1 MLPSIPTTFLARHTC
16 TQTTHHLNNI
26 PCTPYM
32 HANHL
37 HTHTHSPS
45 HLRVIGWVGA
55 TYEMQL
61 GTSRPAIAPGHL
73 LSALLPAMA
82 QHPPSADCEF
92 RKSCLLMLPPTSVLA
107 IMYNL
112 SLPLV
117 NTFLCS
123 RRCFISGDG
132 NATSYN
138 AYNLSLVQKLFWTVG
153 RDFRLMIWTVRLPH
167 EVLLQSK
174 DTSLSVEVPFLL
186 PWLAQGASCYQLQNW
201 LVSGC
206 HKYMK

>member
-138 AYNLSLVQKLFWTVG
+138 AYNLSLVQKLF
-153 RDFRLMIWTVRLPH
+153 
-167 EVLLQSK
+167 
-174 DTSLSVEVPFLL
+174 
-186 PWLAQGASCYQLQNW
+186 
-201 LVSGC
+201 
-206 HKYMK
+206 